1 MLYFC
6 FLFLNVRVQTFKHTK
21 VYRYPGLEATVF
33 VVLAYISFMLAQGV
47 GASGI
52 VSMLFCG
59 ISMAH
64 YAFFNMSIKS
74 QQTTKYMF
82 HLLSFMSENL
92 VFSYVGMSIFTS
104 SNLVYKP
111 WFILASLVRN

>member
-1 MLYFC
+1 M
-6 FLFLNVRVQTFKHTK
+6 FKHTGLYK
-21 VYRYPGLEATVF
+21 YPGLEATVF
-33 VVLAYISFMLAQGV
+33 VVFAYGSFMLAQAV

-59 ISMAH
+59 IAMAH
-64 YAFFNMSIKS
+64 YAFFNMSVKT

-82 HLLSFMSENL
+82 HLLSFMAENM

-104 SNLVYKP
+104 PSLVYKP
-111 WFILASLVRN
+111 AFIVVTFVYALFITCYLKHYFF